1 MPTSVSLDLA
11 VKGFLVSA
19 TIIFTLFS
27 PFPRREENASK
38 RREMPAPEAQRVQ
51 RK

>member
-11 VKGFLVSA
+11 VEGFLVSA

-27 PFPRREENASK
+27 RCLRREKNASK
-38 RREMPAPEAQRVQ
+38 LQEVPDPVAQRLQ